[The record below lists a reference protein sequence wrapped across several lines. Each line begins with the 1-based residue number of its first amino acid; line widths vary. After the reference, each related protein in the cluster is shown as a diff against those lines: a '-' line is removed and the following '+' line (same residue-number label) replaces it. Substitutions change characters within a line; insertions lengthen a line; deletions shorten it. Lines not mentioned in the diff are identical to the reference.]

1 MPDYQKGKIYK
12 LWSPSQNLVYYGST
26 AQLLCQRIADHKK
39 HYNKFKNNN
48 YHYVTAF
55 KILECEDYKMEL
67 IEEYPC
73 NNREQLAKKE
83 GEYIKNNECVN
94 KCIAGRTEKEY
105 YQDNKEIIKER
116 SKNYALNHKE
126 YKAEYYKKYSKDNKE
141 KKKIYNKNYYQEHKL
156 QND

>member
-1 MPDYQKGKIYK
+1 MPNYQKGKIYK
-12 LWSPSQNLVYYGST
+12 LWSPLQNLVYYGST
-26 AQLLCQRIADHKK
+26 SQLLCQRLGDHKN

-48 YHYVTAF
+48 YHYITAF

-73 NNREQLAKKE
+73 NNKEQLRRKE
-83 GEYIKNNECVN
+83 GEYIRNNECVN

-105 YQDNKEIIKER
+105 YQDNKEKLIEH

-126 YKAEYYKKYSKDNKE
+126 HKAEYYKKYYEDNKE
-141 KKKIYNKNYYQEHKL
+141 KKREYHRNYMRQYRKN
-156 QND
+156 